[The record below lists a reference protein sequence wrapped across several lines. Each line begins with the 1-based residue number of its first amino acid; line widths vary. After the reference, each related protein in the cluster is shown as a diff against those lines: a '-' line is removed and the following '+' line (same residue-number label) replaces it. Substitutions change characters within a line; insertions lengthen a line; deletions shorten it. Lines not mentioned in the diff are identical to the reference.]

1 MRTGPAGRR
10 RPEGKVATVTQPH
23 DPQESAGNE
32 TASPPPS
39 PPRPRR
45 SQRRLITA
53 TCIAVV
59 LGFTAL
65 AVPTPYIVEVPGP
78 ALNTLGSVNDKRI
91 ISVEGHDSY
100 PADGSLD
107 MTTIYILGGAQTR
120 IPFLRVLQAWANPH
134 EDVYPE
140 EALYPRG
147 ATDDQISDRNAA
159 EMDDSQ
165 QNSIAAALGSL
176 DIGYTE
182 ELRVAG
188 LATATNKGL
197 LQTDDVLKAING
209 KPITDLDMLKASL
222 RGSKGKTPELTVVRA
237 GKKTDITA
245 KTTMADDGQRQLG
258 VYLGTQYTFPFDVK
272 FGLSNV
278 GGPSAGMMLALGII
292 DTLTEG
298 DMTGGKAFAG
308 TGTIDADGK
317 VGPIGG
323 IAQKLVGAQKA
334 GAEYFLAPADNCAD
348 VVGRVP
354 DGLTVV
360 KVSTLDQAR
369 KAVESIG
376 SGADPGSFPDCG

>member
-1 MRTGPAGRR
+1 MRTGPTGRR
-10 RPEGKVATVTQPH
+10 RPEGKETTVTQPQ

-32 TASPPPS
+32 TASPPP
-39 PPRPRR
+39 PPRRP
-45 SQRRLITA
+45 QRRLIIA
-53 TCIAVV
+53 TCLAVV

-65 AVPTPYIVEVPGP
+65 AVPTPFIVELPGP
-78 ALNTLGSVNDKRI
+78 ALNTLGKVNEKQI
-91 ISVEGHDSY
+91 ISVDGHESF
-100 PADGSLD
+100 PAKGSLD
-107 MTTIYILGGAQTR
+107 MTTIYVLGGAQTR
-120 IPFLRVLQAWANPH
+120 IPFLRVLQAWVNPH

-165 QNSIAAALGSL
+165 QSSIAAALGSL
-176 DIGYTE
+176 DIGYTQ

-188 LATATNKGL
+188 LATDTNKGL
-197 LQTDDVLKAING
+197 LQTNDVLKDVNG

-222 RGSKGKTPELTVVRA
+222 RADKGGKPHLTVVRS
-237 GKKTDITA
+237 GKKEDVSA
-245 KTTMADDGQRQLG
+245 KTTMGDDGQPQLG
-258 VYLGTQYTFPFDVK
+258 VYLGTKYTFPFDVK

-278 GGPSAGMMLALGII
+278 GGPSAGMMLALGIV
-292 DTLTEG
+292 DTLTDG

-308 TGTIDADGK
+308 TGTIDADGN

-354 DGLTVV
+354 DGLTVI
-360 KVSTLDQAR
+360 KVSTLDEAR

-376 SGADPGSFPDCG
+376 SGADSGSLPGCS

>member
-10 RPEGKVATVTQPH
+10 KPEGNVATVTPSQ
-23 DPQESAGNE
+23 DPQENDGGDPQ
-32 TASPPPS
+32 SPPMS
-39 PPRPRR
+39 RPRR
-45 SQRRLITA
+45 PQRRLITA
-53 TCIAVV
+53 TALAVI
-59 LGFTAL
+59 LGFVAL

-78 ALNTLGSVNDKRI
+78 ALNTLGSVNDQKL
-91 ISVEGHDSY
+91 ISVDGHESY

-107 MTTIYILGGAQTR
+107 MTTIYMLGGAQTR
-120 IPFLRVLQAWANPH
+120 IPFIRVLQAWANPH

-147 ATDDQISDRNAA
+147 ATDEQISDQNAA

-176 DIGYTE
+176 DIHYTQ
-182 ELRVAG
+182 ELRVVG
-188 LATATNKGL
+188 LATGTNKGVL
-197 LQTDDVLKAING
+197 RTDDVLKKIDG
-209 KPITDLDMLKASL
+209 KPITDLDMLKAAL
-222 RGSKGKTPELTVVRA
+222 RQDKKGTPELTVLRA
-237 GKKTDITA
+237 GKAKDVRA
-245 KTTMADDGQRQLG
+245 KTSMSDDGQPQLG
-258 VYLGTQYTFPFDVK
+258 IYLGNHFTFPFDVK

-298 DMTGGKAFAG
+298 DMTGGKSFAG
-308 TGTIDADGK
+308 TGTIDPDGK

-323 IAQKLVGAQKA
+323 IAQKLVGAQKG
-334 GAEYFLAPADNCAD
+334 GAEYFLAPADNCAE

-354 DGLTVV
+354 DGLTVI

-376 SGADPGSFPDCG
+376 SGADPGSLPACS